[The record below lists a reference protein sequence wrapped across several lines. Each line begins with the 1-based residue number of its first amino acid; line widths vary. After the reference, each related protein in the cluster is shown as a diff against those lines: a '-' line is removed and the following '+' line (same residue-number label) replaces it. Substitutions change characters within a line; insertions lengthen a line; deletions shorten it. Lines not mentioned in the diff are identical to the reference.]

1 MWRVQEE
8 LALKRQVDRACVRV
22 FIYLLVWG
30 TVSVVGGVVVV
41 VVASAAAFGWWWVW
55 QCASS
60 TLVLGGL
67 RAPSTAA
74 LVAMFLDGI

>member
-1 MWRVQEE
+1 M
-8 LALKRQVDRACVRV
+8 
-22 FIYLLVWG
+22 WG
-30 TVSVVGGVVVV
+30 TVSVVVVV

-67 RAPSTAA
+67 GAPSAAA
-74 LVAMFLDGI
+74 LVAMVVDGI